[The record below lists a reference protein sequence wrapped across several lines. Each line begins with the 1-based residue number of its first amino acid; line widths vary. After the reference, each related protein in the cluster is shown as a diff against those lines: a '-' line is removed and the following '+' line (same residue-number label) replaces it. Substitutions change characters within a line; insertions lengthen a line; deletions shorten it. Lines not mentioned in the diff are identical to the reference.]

1 MSTEVQA
8 YAVAP
13 TPFLNVEYPT
23 DATNPTKVVN
33 TTYWELVKNGTSTT
47 TLPSTTE
54 REVVVWAMVLYII
67 LIIAFIVVAVV
78 LLMKIKK

>member
-33 TTYWELVKNGTSTT
+33 TTYWELVKNGTTT
-47 TLPSTTE
+47 TTTQTTE

-67 LIIAFIVVAVV
+67 LIIVFIVIAVV